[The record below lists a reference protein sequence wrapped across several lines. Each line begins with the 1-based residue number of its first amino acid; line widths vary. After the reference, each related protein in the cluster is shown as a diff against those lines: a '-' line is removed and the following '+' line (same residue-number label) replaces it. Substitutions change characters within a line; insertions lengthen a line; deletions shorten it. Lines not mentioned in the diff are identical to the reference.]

1 VVGGCASVRNHIS
14 ACVSRNKRKDG
25 WLVSEVNCMLTLRV
39 PMRRVVWLI
48 GVGGGVILCVWLCCV
63 RRGVLNSDGNL
74 VSRWIVCV
82 GVVGHRVVRM
92 F

>member
-1 VVGGCASVRNHIS
+1 
-14 ACVSRNKRKDG
+14 
-25 WLVSEVNCMLTLRV
+25 
-39 PMRRVVWLI
+39 MRRRLGGGRGVDTWGRGCVHGGGVVWLI